1 MEITLKNYK
10 KLLTKIQQTISK
22 TKKNIVKTVDYQKV
36 LMSWEVGKEI
46 DLHLKGQDKAEY
58 GEQLFLQLTKD
69 TGIEKTTLY
78 KMRAFYKAYPKIPS
92 QKNSLSWSHYRSLVA
107 VKDDETRLQ
116 LENLVVE
123 KSLGADRLQKEITV
137 TKKKKIAT
145 KIATKKSDEKISQLK
160 VKRGKLGTYTIKRSE
175 ELGVR
180 KEEIDLGFNVFLD
193 LSVIHSSSPVILS
206 AAKDLRKRASNSVH
220 KILRFTQDDKEWF
233 TYVATLERVVDG
245 DTIHAKIDLGFGIF
259 HREIIRLAKIN
270 AAESDTAE
278 GKKATAALKK
288 ILDGVKFLIL
298 RTNKTDIYGRY
309 VADIFFD
316 EKKRETNP
324 QKVADCGT
332 YLNQLL
338 LDRGIVS
345 LWQG

>member
-1 MEITLKNYK
+1 MAHFFEKKSEFSTRVDDLRKNGYQPFKIKTLKPMEITLENYK
-10 KLLTKIQQTISK
+10 KLLTKIQQTIAK
-22 TKKNIVKTVDYQKV
+22 TKKNIVETVDYQKV
-36 LMSWEVGKEI
+36 LMSWEIGKEI
-46 DLHLKGQDKAEY
+46 EAHLKGKEKSGY
-58 GEQLFLQLTKD
+58 GEKLFSQLNLD
-69 TGIEKTTLY
+69 TGIARTALY
-78 KMRAFYKAYPKIPS
+78 QMRAFYKSYPKMPVAN
-92 QKNSLSWSHYRSLVA
+92 KNLSWSHYRSLIA
-107 VKDDETRLQ
+107 VKDEETRLQ

-123 KSLGADRLQKEITV
+123 KSLGSNRLQKEISA

-145 KIATKKSDEKISQLK
+145 RKSDEKIPQLK
-160 VKRGKLGTYTIKRSE
+160 VKRGKIGTFTRT
-175 ELGVR
+175 
-180 KEEIDLGFNVFLD
+180 KEGEIDLGFNVFL
-193 LSVIHSSSPVILS
+193 SGKKIK
-206 AAKDLRKRASNSVH
+206 AATKSDY
-220 KILRFTQDDKEWF
+220 

-270 AAESDTAE
+270 AAESNTAE

-316 EKKRETNP
+316 ETGKEKDP
-324 QKVADCGT
+324 QKVADCGV

-338 LDRGIVS
+338 LDRGVAE